1 MVRIVIDTSAVVAV
15 ITKEPEAAAFIAAM
29 GAASLR
35 QMTSVNL
42 LEARLVI
49 GFGKAMPFDA
59 IDDFLR
65 RERIDIIPFDE
76 ALSNLAFEAY
86 RRFGKGRHPA
96 KLNMGDCAAY
106 AMAKARGWPL
116 LFKGEDFSQTDVER
130 A

>member
-1 MVRIVIDTSAVVAV
+1 VVKIVIDTSAVVAV
-15 ITKEPEAAAFIAAM
+15 ITKEQEAAAFIAAM

-49 GFGKAMPFDA
+49 GFAKAMSFNA

-65 RERIDIIPFDE
+65 RERIDIIPFDQ
-76 ALSNLAFEAY
+76 ALSDLAFEAY

-96 KLNMGDCAAY
+96 RLNMGDCAAY
-106 AMAKARGWPL
+106 ALATSRGWPL